1 MRVCI
6 DIRDPR
12 QESPG
17 AAPRDMRSSQDTSRP
32 PKLRLAVPVEKK
44 WSNGREVAVAFL
56 DGHADLHQRVM
67 AVADSWT
74 EHANLTFEWDV
85 PLTEADV
92 RVTFAGAGSWSQG
105 QMRDWCQ
112 KPSPRCVSAGS
123 PEAPMTRLYD
133 RRCSMSRARAW
144 RRSRTP
150 EPCGRGPVGSHGRLP
165 LLCRTSQLVEPG
177 RRRSEH
183 LHPLRPV
190 DDSVLHLRS

>member
-32 PKLRLAVPVEKK
+32 PKLRLAVPVERK

-56 DGHADLHQRVM
+56 DAHADLHQRVM

-92 RVTFAGAGSWSQG
+92 RVTFAGAGSWSQVG
-105 QMRDWCQ
+105 TDARLVPKTEPTLCLGWITGGTNDEVVRQTVLHESGTRLA
-112 KPSPRCVSAGS
+112 PFTNTRALRAGS
-123 PEAPMTRLYD
+123 RGIARPFTASMPDLPTRGT
-133 RRCSMSRARAW
+133 RPTSI
-144 RRSRTP
+144 
-150 EPCGRGPVGSHGRLP
+150 
-165 LLCRTSQLVEPG
+165 RTSSPATTG
-177 RRRSEH
+177 R
-183 LHPLRPV
+183 
-190 DDSVLHLRS
+190 